1 MIVRPPEPMTSQHA
15 TNRFSCGVDSLG
27 AWLKRR
33 AMQNQASGAS
43 RTFVICQGKNVI
55 AYYAL
60 AAGAI
65 GANAA
70 AGSFRRNMPEPI
82 PVVLLGRLAID
93 RRLQGRMLGRALVRD
108 ASHRI
113 LQVAES
119 IGIRGIITHALTPA
133 AKSFYERVGF
143 VVSPLDA
150 MTLMVTLSDL
160 TAALNSPNNQV

>member
-1 MIVRPPEPMTSQHA
+1 MTSQHA
-15 TNRFSCGVDSLG
+15 TNRFSCGVDSLDI
-27 AWLKRR
+27 WLKRR

-43 RTFVICQGKNVI
+43 RTFVICKGKSVI

-65 GANAA
+65 NTSAA
-70 AGSFRRNMPEPI
+70 AGTFRRNMPEPI

-93 RRLQGRMLGRALVRD
+93 QRLQGRMLGRALVRD
-108 ASHRI
+108 ASYRI
-113 LQVAES
+113 LQAAES

-133 AKSFYERVGF
+133 AKSFYEQVGF

-150 MTLMVTLSDL
+150 MTLMITLSDL
-160 TAALNSPNNQV
+160 TAALRAPRSQV